1 MKNLKML
8 PLLLLLLSFIAC
20 KKDKKTNPGED
31 VNAVPELRAIASIAL
46 TNPCAIAVSQSGKIA
61 ITEYKQ
67 SYGSVGTTKIWNSY
81 TDLMA
86 NKAPAFTLQ
95 NIAAEAAAFD
105 KDDNLYVVETE
116 QTAAIKVYKKVTVG
130 GLDRY
135 DPWKTYQGGFNNPR
149 GIAFDSKNRLY
160 LADDGNDRLLRF
172 NTPYDN
178 GIFAVV
184 AATFGNLKGLAI
196 ASDTL
201 YITGYT
207 RNLLYKSDITAAGGL
222 NEKYILGGM
231 NKVVD
236 VATNGNFVAV
246 ASPENSTITLL
257 KASVFKTEDN
267 YSGKTT
273 QIKSTGAIYG
283 VAFVKTTDG
292 KFGLLAAHHA
302 QNKVILYQP

>member
-1 MKNLKML
+1 ML
-8 PLLLLLLSFIAC
+8 PLLLLLLSFMAC
-20 KKDKKTNPGED
+20 KKDKKTNPGDD
-31 VNAVPELRAIASIAL
+31 VNAVPELRAIASVTL

-67 SYGSVGTTKIWNSY
+67 PYGSVGTTKIWNSY

-86 NKAPAFTLQ
+86 NKAPVFTLQ

-116 QTAAIKVYKKVTVG
+116 QTAAIKVYKKVTVN

-135 DPWKTYQGGFNNPR
+135 DPWKTYQGGFSNPR

-172 NTPYDN
+172 NTPYEN
-178 GIFAVV
+178 GTFAIV
-184 AATFGNLKGLAI
+184 AGTFGNLKGLAI
-196 ASDTL
+196 ANDTL
-201 YITGYT
+201 FTTGYT
-207 RNLLYKSDITAAGGL
+207 SNRLFKSDLTAAGGL
-222 NEKYILGGM
+222 NETLILSNM
-231 NKVVD
+231 KKVVD
-236 VATNGNFVAV
+236 VATNGNLVAIT
-246 ASPENSTITLL
+246 SPENSTITLL

-292 KFGLLAAHHA
+292 KFGLLAAHHE
-302 QNKVILYQP
+302 QNKVIFYQP

>member
-1 MKNLKML
+1 MKTIKTLSML
-8 PLLLLLLSFIAC
+8 CILLSFMAC
-20 KKDKKTNPGED
+20 KKEQND
-31 VNAVPELRAIASIAL
+31 VAAKDNVPQLKAIASVTLA
-46 TNPCAIAVSQSGKIA
+46 NPCAIAVSQGGKIA

-67 SYGSVGTTKIWNSY
+67 PYGSMGTTKIWNSY

-86 NKAPAFTLQ
+86 NKAPAHSFP
-95 NIAAEAAAFD
+95 NIAAEAVAFD
-105 KDDNLYVVETE
+105 KDENLYVVETE
-116 QTAAIKVYKKVTVG
+116 QTAAVKVYKKVILN
-130 GLDRY
+130 GLERY
-135 DPWKTYQGGFNNPR
+135 DAWKTHQGGFINPR

-178 GIFAVV
+178 GAFVVV
-184 AATFGNLKGLAI
+184 AGTFGNLKGLAI
-196 ASDTL
+196 ANDTL
-201 YITGYT
+201 YTTGYT
-207 RNLLYKSDITAAGGL
+207 SNRLFKSDLTATGGL
-222 NEKYILGGM
+222 NQTFITSGM

-236 VATNGNFVAV
+236 VATNGDLVAIT
-246 ASPENSTITLL
+246 SPENSTITLL

-292 KFGLLAAHHA
+292 KFGLLAAHHG